1 MAKVSKNV
9 ARVPGQTYDREV
21 RISPS
26 ELVSLLGSFHQRL
39 NGLFEEMR
47 TIPRSIVRQKAGNSG
62 SLTSEEP
69 PIRSRALRVRRPQ
82 NVASQYGDEGSGT
95 S

>member
-1 MAKVSKNV
+1 MARDGKNV
-9 ARVPGQTYDREV
+9 TRLPGQTYDGEV

-47 TIPRSIVRQKAGNSG
+47 TIPKSIVRQKAANSG

-69 PIRSRALRVRRPQ
+69 PIRSRAHGGGDRETSP
-82 NVASQYGDEGSGT
+82 ASAAMKGQ
-95 S
+95 